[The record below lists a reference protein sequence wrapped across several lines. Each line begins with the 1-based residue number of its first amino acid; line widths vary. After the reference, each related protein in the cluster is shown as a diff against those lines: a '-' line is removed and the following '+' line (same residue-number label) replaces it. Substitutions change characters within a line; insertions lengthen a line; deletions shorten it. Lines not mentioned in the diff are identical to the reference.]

1 MKVPG
6 GGNSGGCVQ
15 MQDSGKAEE
24 RDWVGNLLEKGSDQ
38 S

>member
-15 MQDSGKAEE
+15 RQDSGMAGE
-24 RDWVGNLLEKGSDQ
+24 RDWVGNLLEMGSDQ

>member
-6 GGNSGGCVQ
+6 GGNSVGYVKR
-15 MQDSGKAEE
+15 QDSGMAGEM
-24 RDWVGNLLEKGSDQ
+24 DWVGNLLEMESDQ